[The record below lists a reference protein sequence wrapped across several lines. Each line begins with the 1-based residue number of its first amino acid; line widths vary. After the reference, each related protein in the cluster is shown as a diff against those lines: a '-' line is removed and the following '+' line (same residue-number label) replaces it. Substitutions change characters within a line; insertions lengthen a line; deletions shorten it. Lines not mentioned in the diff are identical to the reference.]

1 MSSPDASRPA
11 IVLELARF
19 ADAGIIAMM
28 SRALIEMGLRWTW
41 TPQRV
46 AREVRDRNTNVL
58 VARAGPRIAG
68 FAIMRYGDSRAHL
81 NLLAVDPRFR
91 RQGLGRRMIQWL
103 EETALVAGIA
113 EIGLEV
119 RANNPG
125 ARRFYA
131 ALGYAETG
139 MLHGYYCG
147 VEAAVAMKRS
157 LALSS
162 AMPPREHFAVWPI
175 DH

>member
-1 MSSPDASRPA
+1 MSSPDASRPT

-46 AREVRDRNTNVL
+46 AREIRDRNTNVL
-58 VARAGPRIAG
+58 VARAGSRVAG

-81 NLLAVDPRFR
+81 NLLAVDPRYR

-103 EETALVAGIA
+103 EETALVAGVA
-113 EIGLEV
+113 EIALEV

-131 ALGYAETG
+131 ALGYVETG

-147 VEAAVAMKRS
+147 VETAVAMKRS
-157 LALSS
+157 LAPSS
-162 AMPPREHFAVWPI
+162 AMPPREQFAVWPI

>member
-1 MSSPDASRPA
+1 VPSSAASNPA
-11 IVLELARF
+11 IVLELARV
-19 ADAGIIAMM
+19 ADAGLIATM
-28 SRALIEMGLRWTW
+28 SRALIEFGLRWTW

-46 AREVRDRNTNVL
+46 AREIRDRNTNVL
-58 VARAGPRIAG
+58 VARAGSRIAG
-68 FAIMRYGDSRAHL
+68 FAIMRYGDARAHL
-81 NLLAVDPRFR
+81 NLFAVDPRYR

-103 EETALVAGIA
+103 ETTAVIAGVA

-131 ALGYAETG
+131 ALGYVETG
-139 MLHGYYCG
+139 ILQGYYCG

-157 LALSS
+157 LRLSS

-175 DH
+175 ER